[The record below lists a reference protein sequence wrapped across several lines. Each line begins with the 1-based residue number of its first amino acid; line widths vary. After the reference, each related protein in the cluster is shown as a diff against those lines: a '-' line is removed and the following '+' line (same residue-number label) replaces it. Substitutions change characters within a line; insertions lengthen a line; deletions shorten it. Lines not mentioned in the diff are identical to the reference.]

1 MALSRLGL
9 DGYGVRRSGSFS
21 GKAAS
26 GSGSHPVGVLSRL
39 ALDGYGARRA
49 GSFSGKAEAGGGTH
63 PVGLL
68 TRLSLDGYG
77 VRRAGSFTGKAAVA
91 SIEEVIVRGGGGAIY
106 PVYYQGRRK
115 RKRKL
120 EDFPNRHLDFILD
133 KVVSEIF
140 GEIVDAQVSTEI
152 KADAYEIV
160 APFIREEPNNTFQVD
175 WKALQKDFQRVN
187 HLIYLWQEE
196 ILSREIDDE
205 DELLLLM
212 GY

>member
-1 MALSRLGL
+1 MVAKTRLGP
-9 DGYGVRRSGSFS
+9 DAYGVKRESSFAGKTPSSG
-21 GKAAS
+21 GA
-26 GSGSHPVGVLSRL
+26 HPVGILSRL
-39 ALDGYGARRA
+39 ALDGYGSRRA
-49 GSFSGKAEAGGGTH
+49 GSFAGKTSGTTGMFDCDIFDHAIFDNTCVA
-63 PVGLL
+63 PDVG
-68 TRLSLDGYG
+68 
-77 VRRAGSFTGKAAVA
+77 TGKA
-91 SIEEVIVRGGGGAIY
+91 GY

-160 APFIREEPNNTFQVD
+160 VPFIREEPNNTFQVD

-196 ILSREIDDE
+196 ILAREIDDE